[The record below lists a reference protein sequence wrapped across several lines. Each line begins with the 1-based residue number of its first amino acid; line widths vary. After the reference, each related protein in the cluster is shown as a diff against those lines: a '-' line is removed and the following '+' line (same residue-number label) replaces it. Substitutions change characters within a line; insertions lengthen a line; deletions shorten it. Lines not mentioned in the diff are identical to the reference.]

1 MEMAEYDK
9 ITTKIQKRIEEI
21 SIILMQHEN
30 KDFCLAKVHLNS
42 WRLLSY
48 SDNNKEYRFIIV
60 PSLAFER
67 LILQREYP
75 KIVDRFPE
83 YFGTGNDWNI
93 IRAIKE
99 YDKNYLLREYSDTE
113 FFDYIRG
120 ETMAYVFKI
129 EDDETISNR
138 ILRLDLCRRINADN
152 VFQGGI
158 FHVFKHFTPEGYNT
172 ISSNHKEFIVET
184 FSEIYRYIILNFYS
198 DDFTKEKE
206 NCYEAKSLLRDGHVL
221 RGIYYKEDKIPV
233 SFINSMRID

>member
-1 MEMAEYDK
+1 MAEFDK
-9 ITTKIQKRIEEI
+9 VTSEIQKRIEEI
-21 SIILMQHEN
+21 SLILMRHEN
-30 KDFCLAKVHLNS
+30 KDFCLAKVHPNR
-42 WRLLSY
+42 WRQLSY
-48 SDNNKEYRFIIV
+48 SINHKEYRFILV
-60 PSLAFER
+60 PSPAFES

-75 KIVDRFPE
+75 KIVDGFPE

-99 YDKNYLLREYSDTE
+99 YDKNHLLREYSDRE

-138 ILRLDLCRRINADN
+138 ILRLDLCRNINSSN

-172 ISSNHKEFIVET
+172 ISSNSKEFIVET
-184 FSEIYRYIILNFYS
+184 FSEIYRHIILNFFS
-198 DDFTKEKE
+198 DDLIKEKG
-206 NCYEAKSLLRDGHVL
+206 NCYEAKSLLRDGHTL
-221 RGIYYKEDKIPV
+221 RGIYYKEDDIPV

>member
-1 MEMAEYDK
+1 MAVFDK
-9 ITTKIQKRIEEI
+9 VTLEVQERMEEI
-21 SIILMQHEN
+21 SLILMRHEN
-30 KDFCLAKVHLNS
+30 KDFCLAKVHPNS

-48 SDNNKEYRFIIV
+48 SNNHKEYRFILV
-60 PSLAFER
+60 PSPAFEH
-67 LILQREYP
+67 LIIQREYP

-99 YDKNYLLREYSDTE
+99 YDKNHLLREYSDRE

-138 ILRLDLCRRINADN
+138 ILRLDLCRNINSGN

-172 ISSNHKEFIVET
+172 ISSNNKEFIVET
-184 FSEIYRYIILNFYS
+184 FSEIYRHIILNFYS
-198 DDFTKEKE
+198 EDFIKEKG
-206 NCYEAKSLLRDGHVL
+206 NCYEAKSLLRDGHIL
-221 RGIYYKEDKIPV
+221 RGIYYKEDDIPV

>member
-1 MEMAEYDK
+1 MNVAEFNK
-9 ITTKIQKRIEEI
+9 VTLKIQKLIEEI
-21 SIILMQHEN
+21 SLVLMRHEN
-30 KDFCLAKVHLNS
+30 KVFCLAKVHLNR

-48 SDNNKEYRFIIV
+48 SNNNKEYRFIIV
-60 PSLAFER
+60 PSPTFER

-93 IRAIKE
+93 IHAIKE
-99 YDKNYLLREYSDTE
+99 YDKNNLLREYSDRE

-138 ILRLDLCRRINADN
+138 ILRLDLCRKINSDN
-152 VFQGGI
+152 FFQGGI
-158 FHVFKHFTPEGYNT
+158 FHVFKHFTPKGYTT

-184 FSEIYRYIILNFYS
+184 FSEIYQYIILNFYS
-198 DDFTKEKE
+198 DDFIKEEK
-206 NCYEAKSLLRDGHVL
+206 KSL
-221 RGIYYKEDKIPV
+221 YSKIITKRW
-233 SFINSMRID
+233 SCSKRYLL